1 MTMDNSIYKDVFETD
16 PLGRQALFQ
25 SYIPRGFDR
34 TAFQQQAFSN
44 LFDTFFNRYLG
55 QLGGEVRGGSGVP
68 STSFTSY
75 LENLDFGR
83 EARRLPSSMT
93 GRNESPLTS
102 TARYLFNR

>member
-1 MTMDNSIYKDVFETD
+1 MQNSIFQDVFETD

-25 SYIPRGFDR
+25 SHIPRGFDR
-34 TAFQQQAFSN
+34 TLSQQQQWGN
-44 LFDTFFNRYLG
+44 LFDTFFNKYLG
-55 QLGGEVRGGSGVP
+55 QLGGEVRGGTGIP

-93 GRNESPLTS
+93 GRSASPLTS
-102 TARYLFNR
+102 TARFLYNR